1 MDINDYMRES
11 LEQQRRQTALLD
23 GILGIL
29 KDINDNGVFIANAD
43 DAPVAVSI
51 FGAEPVL
58 TKITDSI
65 IVPQGE
71 ISDPDATL
79 AMDTAK
85 EQVAETQTVQE
96 TAPPAE
102 KPADKKKGPSID
114 EARTALKA
122 FAAIEGNE
130 AAMKILES
138 LGATSVTGVAEVGK
152 LQELIDK
159 CEGK

>member
-58 TKITDSI
+58 NN
-65 IVPQGE
+65 VVQGVKA
-71 ISDPDATL
+71 DPDATL
-79 AMDTAK
+79 AMDTAAVTTQ
-85 EQVAETQTVQE
+85 EQAEKQAVQETKVAAE
-96 TAPPAE
+96 TAPPVE
-102 KPADKKKGPSID
+102 TKKKGPTID